1 LPKSAGSQVIAANII
16 RAPRAVAS
24 LFSVAVKASREF
36 VVDAP
41 PEVVMEALTDVGLL
55 SSWSPMHKH
64 MEVIDRYPD
73 GRPHHV
79 KATIRILGLVDKEV
93 LEYHWGP
100 DWMVWD
106 AKGTSQQ
113 HGQHVEYN
121 LKPEG
126 VDQTRVRFD
135 ITVEPAGPIPGFVVR
150 RATENVLDAAVKG
163 LSDVVMGGPDT
174 DATK

>member
-1 LPKSAGSQVIAANII
+1 LPKSAGSQLIAANII
-16 RAPRAVAS
+16 RAPRTVAS

-41 PEVVMEALTDVGLL
+41 PEVVMEALTDVALL
-55 SSWSPMHKH
+55 SSWSPLHKQV
-64 MEVIDRYPD
+64 EVIDRYSD

-79 KATIRILGLVDKEV
+79 KATIRFLGLVDREV

-106 AKGTSQQ
+106 AKGTAQQ

-126 VDQTRVRFD
+126 VDKTRVRFD
-135 ITVEPAGPIPGFVVR
+135 ITVEPAIPFPGFVVR
-150 RATENVLDAAVKG
+150 RATENVLDAAEKG
-163 LSDVVMGGPDT
+163 LSDVVTGGPDT
-174 DATK
+174 DTAK

>member
-1 LPKSAGSQVIAANII
+1 M
-16 RAPRAVAS
+16 
-24 LFSVAVKASREF
+24 AVKASREF

-41 PEVVMEALTDVGLL
+41 PDVVMEALTDVGVL
-55 SSWSPMHKH
+55 SSWSPLHKH
-64 MEVIDRYPD
+64 IEVIDRYPD

-79 KATIRILGLVDKEV
+79 ATTIKILGLVDKEI

-100 DWMVWD
+100 DWVVYD

-126 VDQTRVRFD
+126 LDKTRVRFD
-135 ITVEPAGPIPGFVVR
+135 VTVEPGRPMPAFIVR
-150 RATENVLDAAVKG
+150 RASESVLDSSVKG
-163 LSDVVMGGPDT
+163 LCELVKRFQGSSD
-174 DATK
+174 AE

>member
-1 LPKSAGSQVIAANII
+1 
-16 RAPRAVAS
+16 
-24 LFSVAVKASREF
+24 VAVKASREF

-41 PEVVMEALTDVGLL
+41 PEVVMDALSDVGVV
-55 SSWSPMHKH
+55 SRWSPLHKQI
-64 MEVIDRYPD
+64 EVIDRYPD

-79 KATIRILGLVDKEV
+79 KATIKILGLVDKEI

-100 DWMVWD
+100 DWVVYD

-126 VDQTRVRFD
+126 VDKTRVRFD
-135 ITVEPAGPIPGFVVR
+135 VTVEPGRPMPAFIVR
-150 RATENVLDAAVKG
+150 RASEHVMDAAVKG
-163 LSDVVMGGPDT
+163 LRELVVGDT
-174 DATK
+174 DSGDA